1 MQKHRNRY
9 KAALGESFNVIGLA
23 GAAALS
29 VATLNPI
36 PILGALVAEAVYL
49 LFVPDSKWY
58 EQRLAARY
66 DLEVEERRKKLTE
79 RVFPRLSNET
89 QFRFMR
95 LEKIREEIGRQQF
108 DGRLIYREVLRK
120 LDFLMEKH
128 LLFAE
133 KETEFIA
140 YLRSVRG
147 EVAGVE
153 PPPKSP
159 KKQPAMVDEIEKLGR
174 TRWIED
180 NVAEITD
187 HFEEQLAGV
196 EHMLTTD
203 ENLHNVA
210 ILEKRR
216 EVLNRRAEFVKK
228 IGMSLTNVSHQLQL
242 IEDTFGLMSDE
253 LRARSP
259 EQVLM
264 DIDDVIFQSE
274 SLTESIQELAPFDVM
289 PLESGAK
296 ELYNARYE
304 K

>member
-1 MQKHRNRY
+1 MQKQRHRY
-9 KAALGESFNVIGLA
+9 KAAIGESLNVIGLA

-29 VATLNPI
+29 VATLNPL
-36 PILGALVAEAVYL
+36 PILGALVVEAAYL

-58 EQRLAARY
+58 EKRLAARY
-66 DLEVEERRKKLTE
+66 DLEVEDRRKKLTE
-79 RVFPRLSNET
+79 RIFPRLSNET

-128 LLFAE
+128 LLFSE
-133 KETEFIA
+133 KETEFIS
-140 YLRSVRG
+140 YLRSVRS

-153 PPPKSP
+153 PPPKP
-159 KKQPAMVDEIEKLGR
+159 GKKQQSMVEEIEQLGR
-174 TRWIED
+174 TKWID
-180 NVAEITD
+180 ANVSEITE
-187 HFEEQLAGV
+187 HFDNQLAGV
-196 EHMLTTD
+196 EHMLNTD
-203 ENLHNVA
+203 ENMHNIA
-210 ILEKRR
+210 ILEKRK
-216 EVLNRRAEFVKK
+216 EVLKRRCEFVQK

-259 EQVLM
+259 EQVLV